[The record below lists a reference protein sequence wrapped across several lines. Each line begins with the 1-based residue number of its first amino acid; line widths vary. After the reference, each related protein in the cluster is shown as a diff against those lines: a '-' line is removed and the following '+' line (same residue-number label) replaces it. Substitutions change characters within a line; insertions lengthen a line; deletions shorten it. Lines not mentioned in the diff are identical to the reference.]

1 MFVPIL
7 ALGALVGSV
16 LGKLLLYLPDVGH
29 TQYMVILVLAITACI
44 AGMMKMPLTAIMFA
58 VEALGCYDNI
68 LYVVT
73 AAAFAYAIP
82 ELLDAESI
90 NDSVLERR
98 TKQLVDA
105 TPGKVI
111 DTFVTVQK
119 NSFAIGK
126 QIRDI
131 FWPANLFVLSLKH
144 DETRRAEVDE
154 HGGKEIREG
163 DILHVRYSTQDEAQ
177 TREELTAIVG
187 EQVYQEKETD
197 II

>member
-1 MFVPIL
+1 
-7 ALGALVGSV
+7 
-16 LGKLLLYLPDVGH
+16 
-29 TQYMVILVLAITACI
+29 
-44 AGMMKMPLTAIMFA
+44 
-58 VEALGCYDNI
+58 
-68 LYVVT
+68 
-73 AAAFAYAIP
+73 
-82 ELLDAESI
+82 
-90 NDSVLERR
+90 
-98 TKQLVDA
+98 
-105 TPGKVI
+105 
-111 DTFVTVQK
+111 VTVQK

-163 DILHVRYSTQDEAQ
+163 DILHVRYSTRDEAQ

-187 EQVYQEKETD
+187 QQVYQEIETD